1 MGARKGTYFETN
13 LPVAIFVGR
22 RNEERR
28 ELKIMRDVVE
38 TGGSANVMG
47 HGSEMRIAASLQE
60 EEK

>member
-28 ELKIMRDVVE
+28 KADREGRRTDGN
-38 TGGSANVMG
+38 GGV
-47 HGSEMRIAASLQE
+47 
-60 EEK
+60 